1 MEQMS
6 AKDYERLVKLISM
19 LSSESDGEVLNAVS
33 AISRILNG
41 YGLAW
46 SDLLLP
52 RKLMPVRANA
62 TEDLVEDQTD
72 GGRPPPLTEAT
83 PAVMYRHLM
92 GSRNVSPDAKRD
104 VRRHSTAISE
114 GKVTPAIRGELQTMY
129 SYAIL
134 NGHKI

>member
-6 AKDYERLVKLISM
+6 TQDYERLAKLISM

-33 AISRILNG
+33 AISRLLNG

-52 RKLMPVRANA
+52 RKLLPVRANA
-62 TEDLVEDQTD
+62 TEDLAEPIDD
-72 GGRPPPLTEAT
+72 GRPPPLTEAS

-104 VRRHSTAISE
+104 VRRHSAAISE